1 MAKKSELK
9 DAFLLKKE
17 YLGVIQRWTTEQKA
31 ELLDAIFEYQTTW
44 DYHTQSDRVEDLM
57 YLIVEYWKSNNE
69 KYDEKCEKNRQIAL
83 NRWGKDTN
91 AYERIQTHTN
101 DTDKIRLDKNRI
113 DIEEKEIDKEKET
126 PSKKLFGTIVELTQ
140 EEYDRLAAKFWES
153 IIKRYIINMDSYCV
167 EHNKR
172 YKDYNLALQKWIAK
186 DNIKEKPPKD
196 KKLSEF
202 EIEEWV
208 YDLEKMFKT

>member
-69 KYDEKCEKNRQIAL
+69 KYDEKCEKNRLIAL

-91 AYERIQTHTN
+91 GYERIQTDTN

-113 DIEEKEIDKEKET
+113 DIEEKEIDKEKEI
-126 PSKKLFGTIVELTQ
+126 PSKKLFGAIVELTQ
-140 EEYDRLAAKFWES
+140 DEYDRLAAKFWES

-196 KKLSEF
+196 KQLSEF

>member
-44 DYHTQSDRVEDLM
+44 EYHTQSDRVEDLM

-91 AYERIQTHTN
+91 GCERIQSHTN

-126 PSKKLFGTIVELTQ
+126 PSKKLFGAIVELTQ
-140 EEYDRLAAKFWES
+140 DEYDRLAAKFWES

-196 KKLSEF
+196 KQLSEF

>member
-83 NRWGKDTN
+83 NRWGKNTN
-91 AYERIQTHTN
+91 GYECIQTDTN

-140 EEYDRLAAKFWES
+140 DEYDRLAAKFWES

-196 KKLSEF
+196 KQLSEF

>member
-83 NRWGKDTN
+83 HRWGKDTN
-91 AYERIQTHTN
+91 GYECIQTDTN
-101 DTDKIRLDKNRI
+101 DTDKNRLDKNRI
-113 DIEEKEIDKEKET
+113 DIKEKEIDKEKET
-126 PSKKLFGTIVELTQ
+126 PSKKLFGAIVELTQ
-140 EEYDRLAAKFWES
+140 DEYDRLAAKFWES
-153 IIKRYIINMDSYCV
+153 IIKKYIINMDSYCV

-196 KKLSEF
+196 KQLSEF

>member
-91 AYERIQTHTN
+91 GYERIQTDTN

-113 DIEEKEIDKEKET
+113 DIKEKEIDKEKET
-126 PSKKLFGTIVELTQ
+126 PSKKLFGAIVELTQ
-140 EEYDRLAAKFWES
+140 DEYDRLAAKFWES

-208 YDLEKMFKT
+208 YDIEKMFKT

>member
-91 AYERIQTHTN
+91 GYERIQTHTN

-167 EHNKR
+167 EHNKK

-196 KKLSEF
+196 KQLSEF

>member
-91 AYERIQTHTN
+91 GYERIQTDTN

-126 PSKKLFGTIVELTQ
+126 PSKKLFGAIVELTQ
-140 EEYDRLAAKFWES
+140 DEYDRLAAKFWES

-196 KKLSEF
+196 KQLSEF

>member
-57 YLIVEYWKSNNE
+57 YLIVEYRKSNNE

-91 AYERIQTHTN
+91 GYERIQTHTN

>member
-1 MAKKSELK
+1 MAKKSESK

-17 YLGVIQRWTTEQKA
+17 YLGVIQRWSIEQKA

-57 YLIVEYWKSNNE
+57 YLIVEYRKNNNE
-69 KYDEKCEKNRQIAL
+69 KYDEQCEKNRQIAL
-83 NRWGKDTN
+83 KRWGKNANGCDRMRTDTN
-91 AYERIQTHTN
+91 DA
-101 DTDKIRLDKNRI
+101 DKIRLDKNRI

-126 PSKKLFGTIVELTQ
+126 TPKKLFGTIVELTQ
-140 EEYDRLAAKFWES
+140 DEYDRLASKFWES

-196 KKLSEF
+196 KQLSEF

>member
-1 MAKKSELK
+1 
-9 DAFLLKKE
+9 
-17 YLGVIQRWTTEQKA
+17 
-31 ELLDAIFEYQTTW
+31 
-44 DYHTQSDRVEDLM
+44 M

-140 EEYDRLAAKFWES
+140 DEYDRLAAKF
-153 IIKRYIINMDSYCV
+153 
-167 EHNKR
+167 
-172 YKDYNLALQKWIAK
+172 
-186 DNIKEKPPKD
+186 
-196 KKLSEF
+196 
-202 EIEEWV
+202 
-208 YDLEKMFKT
+208 

>member
-17 YLGVIQRWTTEQKA
+17 YLGVIQRWSIEQKA
-31 ELLDAIFEYQTTW
+31 ELWDAIFEYQTTW

-83 NRWGKDTN
+83 KRWGKDTN
-91 AYERIQTHTN
+91 ACERMRTDTN

-126 PSKKLFGTIVELTQ
+126 PSKKLFGAIVELTQ
-140 EEYDRLAAKFWES
+140 DEYDRLAAKFWES

-196 KKLSEF
+196 KQLSEF

>member
-91 AYERIQTHTN
+91 ECERIRTHTN

-126 PSKKLFGTIVELTQ
+126 PSKKLFGAIVELTQ
-140 EEYDRLAAKFWES
+140 DEYDRLAAKFWES

-196 KKLSEF
+196 KQLSEF

>member
-83 NRWGKDTN
+83 HRWGKDTN
-91 AYERIQTHTN
+91 GYECIQTDTN

-113 DIEEKEIDKEKET
+113 DIKEKEIDKEKET
-126 PSKKLFGTIVELTQ
+126 PSKKLFGAIVELTQ
-140 EEYDRLAAKFWES
+140 DEYDRLAAKFWES
-153 IIKRYIINMDSYCV
+153 IIKKYIINMDSYCV

-196 KKLSEF
+196 KQLSEF

>member
-91 AYERIQTHTN
+91 GYERIQTHTN

>member
-91 AYERIQTHTN
+91 GYERIQTNTN

-126 PSKKLFGTIVELTQ
+126 PSKKLFGAIVELTQ
-140 EEYDRLAAKFWES
+140 DEYDRLAAKFWES

-196 KKLSEF
+196 KQLSEF

>member
-91 AYERIQTHTN
+91 GYERIQTHTN

-126 PSKKLFGTIVELTQ
+126 SSKKLFGTIVELTQ
-140 EEYDRLAAKFWES
+140 DEYDRLAAKFWES

-196 KKLSEF
+196 KQLSEF

>member
-91 AYERIQTHTN
+91 GYERIQTDTN

-126 PSKKLFGTIVELTQ
+126 PSKKLFGAIVELTQ
-140 EEYDRLAAKFWES
+140 DEYDRLAAKFWES
-153 IIKRYIINMDSYCV
+153 IIKKYIINMDSYCV

-196 KKLSEF
+196 KQLSEF

>member
-91 AYERIQTHTN
+91 GYERIQTHTN

-113 DIEEKEIDKEKET
+113 DIKEKEIDKEKET
-126 PSKKLFGTIVELTQ
+126 PSKKLFGAIVELTQ
-140 EEYDRLAAKFWES
+140 DEYDRLAVKFWES

>member
-17 YLGVIQRWTTEQKA
+17 YLGVIQRWSIEQKA
-31 ELLDAIFEYQTTW
+31 ELWDAIFEYQTTW

-57 YLIVEYWKSNNE
+57 YQIVEYRKNNNE
-69 KYDEKCEKNRQIAL
+69 KYDEQCEKNRQIAL
-83 NRWGKDTN
+83 KRWGKDTN
-91 AYERIQTHTN
+91 VCERMRTDTN

-113 DIEEKEIDKEKET
+113 DIEEKEIDKEKEIT
-126 PSKKLFGTIVELTQ
+126 PKKLFGTIVELTQ

>member
-83 NRWGKDTN
+83 NRWSKNTN
-91 AYERIQTHTN
+91 GYECIQTDTN

-140 EEYDRLAAKFWES
+140 DEYDRLTAKFWES

-196 KKLSEF
+196 KQLSEF

>member
-83 NRWGKDTN
+83 NRWGKNTN
-91 AYERIQTHTN
+91 GYECIQTDTN

-126 PSKKLFGTIVELTQ
+126 PSKKLFGAIVELTQ
-140 EEYDRLAAKFWES
+140 DEYDRLAAKFWES

-196 KKLSEF
+196 KQLSEF

>member
-91 AYERIQTHTN
+91 GYERIQTDTN

-126 PSKKLFGTIVELTQ
+126 PSKKLFGAIVELTQ
-140 EEYDRLAAKFWES
+140 DEYDRLAAKFWES
-153 IIKRYIINMDSYCV
+153 IIKRYIINMDSYCI

-196 KKLSEF
+196 KQLSEF